1 MRMQPKKYTAKTI
14 QDAIALV
21 KEDLGADAMILDTRK
36 LPGEYGRP
44 VGTNELLFEVTA
56 VPEQKPEHSAIP
68 PTAKSY
74 LSGSIRS
81 ELMSIKEMLYLMN
94 NSGSIWGRVKMNPGV
109 INLYGMLLR
118 KGIDESFVQQFLEKS
133 GAFKDDEENG
143 LDHLRERTF
152 KEILKVIKT
161 CNPFKANN
169 KKQIIASFFGP
180 TGVGKTTTIA
190 KLAANLCLK
199 QKKSVGLV
207 SIDNYRVAAMEQLKT
222 YARILGVP
230 CLPAF
235 NKKDMRFALSR
246 LKDRDVILIDT
257 AGHSHYDYDHINEL
271 ITLLGDDIPIEKH
284 LVLSVTTNE
293 TEMEAAAEN
302 FGRLGLQSYVFTKLD
317 EAKSRGAIINQIMKI
332 KAPIS
337 FVTNGQRVPEDI
349 AAASKIGVLRLL
361 FDTR

>member
-1 MRMQPKKYTAKTI
+1 MRTQPKKYTAKTI

-21 KEDLGADAMILDTRK
+21 KQDLGADAMILDTRK
-36 LPGEYGRP
+36 LPGEYDRP
-44 VGTNELLFEVTA
+44 VGTNGLLFEVTA
-56 VPEQKPEHSAIP
+56 APAQKPGCFADP
-68 PTAKSY
+68 PTEKSY

-94 NSGSIWGRVKMNPGV
+94 RSGSIWGRIKTNPRV
-109 INLYGMLLR
+109 INLYGMLVR
-118 KGIDESFVQQFLEKS
+118 KGIDESFVQYFLEKS
-133 GAFKDDEENG
+133 GAFKDDGCNE

-152 KEILKVIKT
+152 REILKVIKT
-161 CNPFKANN
+161 CNPFKSNDT
-169 KKQIIASFFGP
+169 KQVIASFFGP

-190 KLAANLCLK
+190 KLAANLCLQ

-246 LKDRDVILIDT
+246 LKNKDVILIDT
-257 AGHSHYDYDHINEL
+257 AGCNHYDSNRINEL
-271 ITLLGDDIPIEKH
+271 ITLLGSDVPVERH
-284 LVLSVTTNE
+284 LVLSVATNE
-293 TEMEAAAEN
+293 TEMEAAAQN

-317 EAKSRGAIINQIMKI
+317 EAKFRGAIVNQIMKM

-349 AAASKIGVLRLL
+349 EAASKIGILRLL
-361 FDTR
+361 LDTN